1 MKQEITKMTYTMF
14 KRFTPLFTLL
24 FTSLFIFSSFSE
36 DPLKN
41 DPPPH
46 SAKKSSAVNNG
57 FVMKTICLDA
67 GHGGHDPGAV
77 GRKSKEKDIALD
89 VVLKLGKKIE
99 KELPGTKVVYTR
111 TTDVFHDL
119 YARPAI
125 ANKHKADLFISVH
138 CNAAGSS
145 RVRRKNSR
153 GRYYYANVAN
163 TSARGTETLVCGFN
177 RLGEQDVAIRENASI
192 LLEDNYQENYG
203 GFDPNDPS
211 SYIVFSLMKRQYREQ
226 SIKLA
231 SLMQDAFI
239 GSSRVD
245 RGVKEQ
251 SLAVLATA
259 GMPSV
264 LTEIGFISNPQEE
277 DYMLSEKGQN
287 EIVQNLFD
295 AIADYKKTVE
305 GK

>member
-1 MKQEITKMTYTMF
+1 MF
-14 KRFTPLFTLL
+14 KRLVALFTV
-24 FTSLFIFSSFSE
+24 LFIFSSFSYHSSN
-36 DPLKN
+36 N
-41 DPPPH
+41 DPPVF
-46 SAKKSSAVNNG
+46 SSSNSSNVSNG

-67 GHGGHDPGAV
+67 GHGGKDSGAV

-99 KELPGTKVVYTR
+99 KELPGLKVVYTR
-111 TTDVFHDL
+111 TTDVYPNL
-119 YARPAI
+119 YERPAI

-145 RVRRKNSR
+145 RVRRRNSR
-153 GRYYYANVAN
+153 GRYYYTNVPN

-192 LLEDNYQENYG
+192 LLEENYQENYG

-231 SLMQDAFI
+231 SLMQDAFSQNARI
-239 GSSRVD
+239 D

-277 DYMLSEKGQN
+277 DYMLSEKGQR

-295 AIADYKKTVE
+295 AIVNYKKSVE